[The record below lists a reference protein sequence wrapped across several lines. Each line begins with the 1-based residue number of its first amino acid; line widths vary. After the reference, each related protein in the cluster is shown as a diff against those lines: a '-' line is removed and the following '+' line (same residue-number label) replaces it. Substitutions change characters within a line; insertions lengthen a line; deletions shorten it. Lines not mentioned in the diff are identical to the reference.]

1 MTDIPWYPILYLES
15 ENINMKKQKKEEYV
29 EDQRVYVFHNTL
41 FNFNLFINAE
51 DANDAMEKFDQCCM
65 AHREHWK
72 VFVELKEQPSER

>member
-15 ENINMKKQKKEEYV
+15 ENINMKKKKKEEYV

-51 DANDAMEKFDQCCM
+51 DANEAMEKFDQCCM

-72 VFVELKEQPSER
+72 VFVELKEQPSE

>member
-1 MTDIPWYPILYLES
+1 
-15 ENINMKKQKKEEYV
+15 MKKQKKEKYV

-51 DANDAMEKFDQCCM
+51 NANDAMEKFDQCCM

-72 VFVELKEQPSER
+72 VFVELKEQPSKG

>member
-1 MTDIPWYPILYLES
+1 
-15 ENINMKKQKKEEYV
+15 MKKQKKEQYV
-29 EDQRVYVFHNTL
+29 KDQRVYVFHNTL

-72 VFVELKEQPSER
+72 VFVELKEQPTEA

>member
-1 MTDIPWYPILYLES
+1 
-15 ENINMKKQKKEEYV
+15 MKKQKKEKYV

-51 DANDAMEKFDQCCM
+51 NANDAMEKFDQCCM

-72 VFVELKEQPSER
+72 VFVELKEQQSE

>member
-1 MTDIPWYPILYLES
+1 
-15 ENINMKKQKKEEYV
+15 MKKQKKEQYV
-29 EDQRVYVFHNTL
+29 KDQRVYVFHNTL

-72 VFVELKEQPSER
+72 VFVELKEQPSKG

>member
-1 MTDIPWYPILYLES
+1 
-15 ENINMKKQKKEEYV
+15 MKKQKKEQYV

-72 VFVELKEQPSER
+72 VFVELKEQPSKG

>member
-15 ENINMKKQKKEEYV
+15 ENINMKKKKKEEYV
-29 EDQRVYVFHNTL
+29 KDQRVYVFHNTL

-72 VFVELKEQPSER
+72 VFVELKEQPSE

>member
-51 DANDAMEKFDQCCM
+51 DANEAMEKFDQCCM

-72 VFVELKEQPSER
+72 VFVELKEQPSE